1 MTRTLDKQI
10 DSLVIPLEKPAG
22 INTGIVGGK
31 ARNLMLLRRHGLPV
45 PPGFCLTCAA
55 YEQHVNEHL
64 GETLRDAL
72 EQIQKAKKN
81 DRSKILAEIRRQI
94 IEPAISRRLAEGLLK
109 HYTGLRAPL
118 MAVRSSSTA
127 EDQVKLSF
135 AGQYETILGVS
146 SFEGLLTAVKKCWAS
161 LWSERA
167 YEYCR
172 KNNID
177 HASLKMA
184 VIVQQQVAADFAG
197 VAFTVDPATGQ
208 PDRVVIEYV
217 EGLGDRLVSG
227 HACPR
232 RVIVSKHGEQVSET
246 SAEGRSIDPG
256 ILKKISRQ
264 TIRIEKK
271 LGSPQD
277 IEWVV
282 AGKKI
287 FFLQTRPITKVRAL
301 TRLEDRQIWTDANT
315 GEVLPD
321 VTTPLT
327 WSVVSPIVMA
337 IFNSAL
343 SIIGADLKKNSV
355 CGLICGRAYFN
366 INMIAGLVRNIP
378 GFKKVDI
385 STVFGGTQGA
395 MGDMANIT
403 IPEEDIPVIR
413 IKLSNAALALPIKM
427 TKMMTMILFTNDLR
441 FLFDL
446 EERIKPFRRLDLGPR
461 SDQDLMAVWQEL
473 AARMCDGL
481 RESGYSG
488 MAMLCYPNLDKL
500 CQKWFA
506 SKPGFMVNQ
515 LLAGI
520 GDMESARSGLAL
532 YELARTARNE
542 PRLKAALSYGKKW
555 PDTRKEIDRIKG
567 GHDFLTAW
575 DDFMV
580 QHGHHT
586 RSEVELSYP
595 RWSESPD
602 YILGMVRNYIAVR
615 TKDDALVQYQKTADQ
630 RLRLTRECRDR
641 LKNPVKRMIFNFYL
655 TRAQRGSVI
664 RENLKNLLI
673 KGLQVIRQIALESGR
688 RLKERK
694 IIAGIDDIFFL
705 ETEEIRDALAGGDP
719 PAIKKLIARRRA
731 EYKRNLTIR
740 PPHVIKGRFDPDDHR
755 PRIIDKNVRLLKGLP
770 VSPGVV
776 TGKARVIINTISK
789 ERVRPGEI
797 LIAPFTDP
805 GWAPYFMTASA
816 IVVDMG
822 GLLSHGSIV
831 AREYGIPAVVNVG
844 PATRIIRTGQRI
856 RVDGD
861 QGIVTILDG

>member
-1 MTRTLDKQI
+1 
-10 DSLVIPLEKPAG
+10 
-22 INTGIVGGK
+22 
-31 ARNLMLLRRHGLPV
+31 
-45 PPGFCLTCAA
+45 
-55 YEQHVNEHL
+55 
-64 GETLRDAL
+64 
-72 EQIQKAKKN
+72 
-81 DRSKILAEIRRQI
+81 
-94 IEPAISRRLAEGLLK
+94 
-109 HYTGLRAPL
+109 
-118 MAVRSSSTA
+118 
-127 EDQVKLSF
+127 
-135 AGQYETILGVS
+135 
-146 SFEGLLTAVKKCWAS
+146 
-161 LWSERA
+161 
-167 YEYCR
+167 
-172 KNNID
+172 
-177 HASLKMA
+177 
-184 VIVQQQVAADFAG
+184 
-197 VAFTVDPATGQ
+197 
-208 PDRVVIEYV
+208 
-217 EGLGDRLVSG
+217 
-227 HACPR
+227 
-232 RVIVSKHGEQVSET
+232 
-246 SAEGRSIDPG
+246 
-256 ILKKISRQ
+256 
-264 TIRIEKK
+264 
-271 LGSPQD
+271 
-277 IEWVV
+277 
-282 AGKKI
+282 
-287 FFLQTRPITKVRAL
+287 
-301 TRLEDRQIWTDANT
+301 
-315 GEVLPD
+315 
-321 VTTPLT
+321 
-327 WSVVSPIVMA
+327 
-337 IFNSAL
+337 
-343 SIIGADLKKNSV
+343 
-355 CGLICGRAYFN
+355 
-366 INMIAGLVRNIP
+366 
-378 GFKKVDI
+378 
-385 STVFGGTQGA
+385 
-395 MGDMANIT
+395 
-403 IPEEDIPVIR
+403 
-413 IKLSNAALALPIKM
+413 
-427 TKMMTMILFTNDLR
+427 
-441 FLFDL
+441 
-446 EERIKPFRRLDLGPR
+446 
-461 SDQDLMAVWQEL
+461 
-473 AARMCDGL
+473 
-481 RESGYSG
+481 
-488 MAMLCYPNLDKL
+488 MLCYPNLDKL

-542 PRLKAALSYGKKW
+542 PRLKAVLLHAKKW
-555 PDTRKEIDRIKG
+555 PDTRKKIDRIKG

-586 RSEVELSYP
+586 RSEVEMSYP

-602 YILGMVRNYIAVR
+602 YILGMVRNYIAVG

-673 KGLQVIRQIALESGR
+673 KGLQVIRQIALELGG

-719 PAIKKLIARRRA
+719 HAVKKLIARRRV
-731 EYKRNLTIR
+731 EYRRNLKIR
-740 PPHVIKGRFDPDDHR
+740 PPHVVKGRFDPDDIKPQTIDR
-755 PRIIDKNVRLLKGLP
+755 DIRILKGLS

-861 QGIVTILDG
+861 QGTVTILSD